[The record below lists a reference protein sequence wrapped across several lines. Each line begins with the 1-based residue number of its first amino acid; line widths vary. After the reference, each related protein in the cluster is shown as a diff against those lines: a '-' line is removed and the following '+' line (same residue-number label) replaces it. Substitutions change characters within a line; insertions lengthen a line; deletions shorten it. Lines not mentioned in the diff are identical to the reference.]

1 MKKML
6 SALIALSVS
15 SALLSSLP
23 VLAEAETV
31 ENENIEETKNFS
43 LLVNGN
49 ELALDDLPAEP
60 YIEVPL
66 RKIAEALGYNVTW
79 DYDTQSVTVDDDYI
93 QKATLKNRSREAVF
107 EGHLKVIDMSRTIE
121 NERETVVRDGYTYVP
136 LEFFREFLNE
146 TSVEN
151 GVISVS
157 PQMCEL
163 D

>member
-1 MKKML
+1 MKKTL
-6 SALIALSVS
+6 SALIAL
-15 SALLSSLP
+15 ALSLASLP
-23 VLAEAETV
+23 ALAEAAEAV
-31 ENENIEETKNFS
+31 EETKSFS

-49 ELALDDLPAEP
+49 ELTLDDLPAEP
-60 YIEVPL
+60 YIEGETVMVPL

-79 DYDTQSVTVDDDYI
+79 DYDTQSVTVDDDSI

-107 EGHLKVIDMSRTIE
+107 EGHLKVINMSRTIE

-146 TSVEN
+146 TIIEN

>member
-1 MKKML
+1 MKKTL
-6 SALIALSVS
+6 SALIALTLSL
-15 SALLSSLP
+15 ALLP
-23 VLAEAETV
+23 ALAEAAEAV
-31 ENENIEETKNFS
+31 EETKSFS

-49 ELALDDLPAEP
+49 ELTLDDLPAEP
-60 YIEVPL
+60 YIEGETVMVPL
-66 RKIAEALGYNVTW
+66 RKFAEALGYNVTW
-79 DYDTQSVTVDDDYI
+79 DYDTQSVTVDDDSI

-107 EGHLKVIDMSRTIE
+107 EGHLKVINMSRTIE

-146 TSVEN
+146 TIVEN

>member
-1 MKKML
+1 MKKTL
-6 SALIALSVS
+6 SALIALAISL
-15 SALLSSLP
+15 ASLP
-23 VLAEAETV
+23 ALAEAEAAEAV
-31 ENENIEETKNFS
+31 EETKSFS

-60 YIEVPL
+60 YVEGETVM
-66 RKIAEALGYNVTW
+66 
-79 DYDTQSVTVDDDYI
+79 VTVDDDYT

-136 LEFFREFLNE
+136 LAFFREFLNE
-146 TSVEN
+146 TIVEN

-157 PQMCEL
+157 PQMREL

>member
-1 MKKML
+1 MKKTL
-6 SALIALSVS
+6 SALIAL
-15 SALLSSLP
+15 ALSLASLP
-23 VLAEAETV
+23 ALAEAEAV
-31 ENENIEETKNFS
+31 EETKSFS

-49 ELALDDLPAEP
+49 ELTLDDLPAEP
-60 YIEVPL
+60 YIEGETVMVPL

-79 DYDTQSVTVDDDYI
+79 DYDTQSVTVDDDSI

-107 EGHLKVIDMSRTIE
+107 EGHLKVINMSRTIE

-136 LEFFREFLNE
+136 LAFFREFLNE
-146 TSVEN
+146 TIVEN

>member
-1 MKKML
+1 MKKIL
-6 SALIALSVS
+6 SALIALALSLAPAL
-15 SALLSSLP
+15 SA
-23 VLAEAETV
+23 LAEAEAAEAV
-31 ENENIEETKNFS
+31 EETKSFS

-60 YIEVPL
+60 YIEGETVM
-66 RKIAEALGYNVTW
+66 
-79 DYDTQSVTVDDDYI
+79 VTVDDDYI
-93 QKATLKNRSREAVF
+93 HKATLKNRSCEAVF
-107 EGHLKVIDMSRTIE
+107 EGHLKVINMSRTIE
-121 NERETVVRDGYTYVP
+121 NARETVVRDGYTYVP

-146 TSVEN
+146 TIMEN

>member
-1 MKKML
+1 MKKIL
-6 SALIALSVS
+6 SAPIAL
-15 SALLSSLP
+15 ALSLASLP
-23 VLAEAETV
+23 ALAEAAEAV
-31 ENENIEETKNFS
+31 EETKSFS

-60 YIEVPL
+60 YVEGETVM
-66 RKIAEALGYNVTW
+66 
-79 DYDTQSVTVDDDYI
+79 VTVDDDYI
-93 QKATLKNRSREAVF
+93 QKATLKNRSCEAVF
-107 EGHLKVIDMSRTIE
+107 EGHLKVINMSRTIE
-121 NERETVVRDGYTYVP
+121 NARETVVRDGYTYVP

-146 TSVEN
+146 TIVEN